1 MPLICY
7 EAVFP
12 QDVSFASQKATV
24 LLQLTNDAWFGR
36 FAGPQQ
42 HLAQAQMRSIE
53 QGLPM
58 IRVANTG
65 ISAVIDA
72 HGRIEARLDLGQ
84 AGRLDSTLPRAL
96 DGLPPY
102 GRYGD
107 WLTLIMI
114 ALGLAALWL
123 PRLAQSRDPK

>member
-42 HLAQAQMRSIE
+42 HLAQAKMRSIE

-65 ISAVIDA
+65 ISAMID
-72 HGRIEARLDLGQ
+72 
-84 AGRLDSTLPRAL
+84 
-96 DGLPPY
+96 PY
-102 GRYGD
+102 GRS
-107 WLTLIMI
+107 LKE
-114 ALGLAALWL
+114 LGLNIAGFIDVQVPQPLPATLYRRFKIWTVFALL
-123 PRLAQSRDPK
+123 LAIFALSLICRRQISG